1 MVIIIIHS
9 LYIQDVSEHGS
20 AKVSVHLAL
29 SNIFIFAI
37 SRNSYSA
44 IHLQKIVRYVIPWL
58 CICPLHNNMP
68 YDYQILQ
75 AFFNMPYR
83 YQILQSLF
91 LFVVMGPSN
100 LNCHFLIL
108 RITVHF
114 VFNFPKTSMLLTYSI
129 HLNHGEPFGNTIFII
144 PQILIFEEIIQ
155 IPMSYPMADIT

>member
-1 MVIIIIHS
+1 MLIIIIHS

-68 YDYQILQ
+68 Y
-75 AFFNMPYR
+75 R
-83 YQILQSLF
+83 SQILQSLF

-129 HLNHGEPFGNTIFII
+129 HLNHGEPFCNTIFII